1 VEETMSYYMMFNS
14 WSGADSAV
22 AIEKMARVFRME
34 EDQASQVLDNL
45 AAGESWQFEH
55 QISDKQSEIAENYLQ
70 GLGFDLERIP
80 IMADDEDMMGE
91 AMGGDMKSD
100 KSFITAILLCLFLGG
115 LGIHRFWVG
124 KKGTGVL
131 MLLTLGGL
139 GLWSLIDLI
148 TIIMGRFTD
157 SQGRKIK
164 SK

>member
-1 VEETMSYYMMFNS
+1 MSYYMMFNS
-14 WSGADSAV
+14 WSGDDSAV

-34 EDQASQVLDNL
+34 EDQASQVLADL

-55 QISDKQSEIAENYLQ
+55 QISDKQSEIAEGYLQ

-80 IMADDEDMMGE
+80 IMTDEQDMMGE
-91 AMGGDMKSD
+91 ETSRGGVSD
-100 KSFITAILLCLFLGG
+100 KGFITAILLCLFLGG
-115 LGIHRFWVG
+115 LGVHRFWVG

-139 GLWSLIDLI
+139 GIWALIDLI
-148 TIIMGRFTD
+148 MIVMGKFTD